1 MRRLIRQ
8 TTLTAAL
15 LLTLTPS
22 ADAAGPLPT
31 ASINEQGRAIA
42 QQSAVIDV
50 PAGST
55 VVVQKIV
62 LQPGFSG
69 LWPATVGDTVIMAN
83 HGTVATSPGCAG
95 RELWEAGRVYLRRPG
110 SGPADLLI
118 ENDGDEAAE
127 LVVIFFNA
135 RAGDSGDVPAIAAT
149 ADGCAPR
156 NTFSATEL
164 SRVVNHAHDTLE
176 MEAGTQLVVQQFL
189 VEPGFNFFW
198 HKHPG
203 PSMALQKA
211 GTITEYKGCD
221 DTRLWE
227 PGYGYIHTPG
237 HHGHDQMTAKNE
249 GQETAD
255 LLVLWFNV
263 PAWHPAPL
271 VPRNVEPPPDGCPTA
286 SLVSSNRP

>member
-8 TTLTAAL
+8 ITLAAAL
-15 LLTLTPS
+15 LLTFTPS

-31 ASINEQGRAIA
+31 ASIDEQGRAIA

-69 LWPATVGDTVIMAN
+69 LWPATVGDTVILTRR
-83 HGTVATSPGCAG
+83 GTVATSPGCAG
-95 RELWEAGRVYLRRPG
+95 QELWEAGRVYLRRPG
-110 SGPADLLI
+110 SGPADLLVK
-118 ENDGDEAAE
+118 NDGTEAAE
-127 LVVIFFNA
+127 LIVTFFNPPPGQTGA
-135 RAGDSGDVPAIAAT
+135 AAPAVEPSAA
-149 ADGCAPR
+149 GCAPR
-156 NTFSATEL
+156 NTYTATEL

-176 MEAGTQLVVQQFL
+176 MEAGTQLVVQQFF

-221 DTRLWE
+221 DTRLWQ

-249 GQETAD
+249 GRDTAD
-255 LLVLWFNV
+255 LVVLWFNV

-271 VPRNVEPPPDGCPTA
+271 VPRNVEPPPSGCPTA
-286 SLVSSNRP
+286 SLV